1 MNDNNSNDKHI
12 KYDDPTFNNS
22 VKDFRN
28 TVNNSSYVFGFVGKF
43 ILLIVIGFPVIQFLF
58 NGNAN
63 SVNLQSLMQIFQS
76 APTIDMSWFSKLTT
90 GGIPGLNER
99 WELFDGFRVFLSY
112 ISEGVLFLAWLVT
125 GVVNCITFISYF
137 VMQMMTM

>member
-1 MNDNNSNDKHI
+1 MNDKQ
-12 KYDDPTFNNS
+12 FNNNERIRYS
-22 VKDFRN
+22 GESLESSRVSNGVILSFVVK
-28 TVNNSSYVFGFVGKF
+28 
-43 ILLIVIGFPVIQFLF
+43 ILLLIVIGFPIIQFLF

-63 SVNLQSLMQIFQS
+63 TVNLQSLMQILQS

-90 GGIPGLNER
+90 GGIPGLNEP
-99 WELFDGFRVFLSY
+99 WELFDGFRVFFSY
-112 ISEGVLFLAWLVT
+112 ISEGVLFFAWLVT

>member
-1 MNDNNSNDKHI
+1 MNEQEPKFDNERIRNAGESLESSRASNGVI
-12 KYDDPTFNNS
+12 LS
-22 VKDFRN
+22 
-28 TVNNSSYVFGFVGKF
+28 FVGKI

-63 SVNLQSLMQIFQS
+63 TVNLQSLMQIFQS

-90 GGIPGLNER
+90 GGIPGLDQP
-99 WELFDGFRVFLSY
+99 WELFDGLRVFLSY

-125 GVVNCITFISYF
+125 GVVNCITFISHF
-137 VMQMMTM
+137 IMQMMTM